1 MPPERERGLTAYI
14 DDVAAGTPTPG
25 GGSVAAVVG
34 ALAAAL
40 GEMVANLTLG
50 KAKYASTEETL
61 RPARDQLTSLRHALL
76 TAATADEAAYA
87 SYRAAAALP
96 RGNETEIAARASE
109 LESALITATEVP
121 LQVARAA
128 TSVAEILETVAKTGN
143 PHLRSDT
150 ALGALLA
157 EAALRGVL
165 LNVRGNAA
173 MLRDSVLATPYREEA
188 DRLELAG
195 IAAAERALQIATE
208 RT

>member
-14 DDVAAGTPTPG
+14 DDVAAGTPSPG
-25 GGSVAAVVG
+25 GGSVAAFVG
-34 ALAAAL
+34 VLAAAL

-109 LESALITATEVP
+109 LESALIAATEVP
-121 LQVARAA
+121 LRVARAA
-128 TSVAEILETVAKTGN
+128 TGVAGILETVAKTGN

-157 EAALRGVL
+157 EAALRGAL

-173 MLRDSVLATPYREEA
+173 MLRDSVLAAPYREEA

-208 RT
+208 RA